1 MYDDEA
7 EIRRKRRNLIIG
19 IAAVVGLIILLIIIL
34 IALSSKPKKP
44 AVEYKVPTCELIV
57 TNDVQQTSSGA
68 YTGPIVIEVDESKT
82 TVTSGYTITSTR
94 VGITNSARNSKS
106 YKLSKSGVTTIHG
119 YVTDSKGG
127 VGECEKDFE
136 IQTSR
141 PNCQLKV
148 ESGTV
153 GEDGWYTSDVVVTF
167 ENKSVE
173 NGTIEKYSIEE
184 VVKDVETN
192 EVISKAPTENNDRL
206 TIKTDAEVEVMGTVV
221 DNYGVSGTCSLI
233 IKKDAEKPTCSLE
246 VTSGKAN
253 DKGIYSD
260 NVVVG
265 FEKAEDSVSGV
276 LSNGVGVKENYTDE
290 SYTVKKAGKTKVF
303 GYVKDKAGN
312 TGECEIEIN
321 KGNNGE
327 SPSTPSCK
335 LLVRAKGKQG
345 NSYKD
350 GVVITFASKGTT
362 NGAEITEYGI
372 ATSAQLN
379 NSQEL
384 RLDQEGTFTV
394 YGMVK
399 DSNDIT
405 AECKATIS
413 IVKEKPSEPSC
424 SLFID
429 ATVQPNGT
437 YLKGATV
444 KFRNKTSTNGAEIK
458 EYGIGLDK
466 KLTQNDTF
474 MVGIGTYK
482 VYGMVKDSYGHTAEC
497 GPIDF
502 TVVEGTNGGSGKP
515 SGGGGSSSTP
525 TGTLAST
532 VLKQGDIVSYKSYK
546 SVKCENSSD
555 VASKNTWEV
564 FRIKDNSVEL
574 ITTGIPECF
583 NFGYNVQASNAIA
596 SMNSKAK
603 KYINSEYAR
612 SARIMTKED
621 ALVYGGAE
629 DLKAGAKRNT
639 GVYYWLATQGT
650 KKTQLY
656 AVRNGGAPSK
666 TGFIFE
672 GSTRTYGIRPIVT
685 LNKDVYAE
693 KNNSGEWVLSTL
705 SKGGENNYESTLYD
719 KIVEIINSTLLA
731 EVVIE

>member
-19 IAAVVGLIILLIIIL
+19 IAAVIGLIILLIIIL
-34 IALSSKPKKP
+34 IALGSKSKKP
-44 AVEYKVPTCELIV
+44 NVVYKVPTCELVV
-57 TNDVQQTSSGA
+57 TNDVQQTPSGA

-82 TVTSGYTITSTR
+82 TVTSGYTITSTK
-94 VGITNSARNSKS
+94 VGVTNSARNGKS

-127 VGECEKDFE
+127 VGECEKEFE

-148 ESGTV
+148 ESGTL

-173 NGTIEKYSIEE
+173 NGTIEKYYIEE
-184 VVKDVETN
+184 VVKDATTD
-192 EVISKAPTENNDRL
+192 EVITKAPTENIDKL
-206 TIKTDAEVEVMGTVV
+206 TIKADAEVEVTGTVI
-221 DNYGVSGTCSLI
+221 DNYGVSGTCTLK
-233 IKKDAEKPTCSLE
+233 IKKDAEKPTCELE
-246 VTSGKAN
+246 VTSGTAN
-253 DKGIYSD
+253 DKGIYKD
-260 NVVVG
+260 NVIVG
-265 FEKAEDSVSGV
+265 IKKAEDNTSGI

-290 SYTVKKAGKTKVF
+290 SYTVKKAGKTKVY

-312 TGECEIEIN
+312 TGDCSLEIN
-321 KGNNGE
+321 KGNSGE
-327 SPSTPSCK
+327 KPSTPSCR
-335 LLVRAKGKQG
+335 LLVKSRGKQG

-350 GVVITFASKGTT
+350 YVVVSFANKGTT
-362 NGAEITEYGI
+362 NGAEITEFGI
-372 ATSAQLN
+372 STSAQLN
-379 NSQEL
+379 NSEEL
-384 RLDQEGTFTV
+384 RIDQEGTFTV

-424 SLFID
+424 SLYVD

-444 KFRNKTSTNGAEIK
+444 KFRTKTSTNGATIT

-466 KLTQNDTF
+466 KLSQNDTF

-497 GPIDF
+497 GPLDF
-502 TVVEGTNGGSGKP
+502 TVVSDSSGSTAP
-515 SGGGGSSSTP
+515 SGGSQV

-564 FRIKDNSVEL
+564 FRVKDNAVE
-574 ITTGIPECF
+574 ITTTGIPECF
-583 NFGYNVQASNAIA
+583 SFGYNSNATTAITK
-596 SMNSKAK
+596 MNSNAK
-603 KYINSEYAR
+603 KYIDTTYA
-612 SARIMTKED
+612 STARIMTRDD

-639 GVYYWLATQGT
+639 GVYYWLATKGT
-650 KKTQLY
+650 KNTQLY

-672 GSTRTYGIRPIVT
+672 GSTRTYGIRPVVT
-685 LNKDVYAE
+685 LNKDVYAK
-693 KNNSGEWVLSTL
+693 KNSSGVWVLSSPSKTL
-705 SKGGENNYESTLYD
+705 ENNYENSFYD
-719 KIVEIINSTLLA
+719 KIVEIVNSTLLA
-731 EVVIE
+731 DVVIE